1 MGARGG
7 GRRLGADDV
16 VVVSGGGVAGLALA
30 AALARER
37 ERRGGDG
44 ATCVVL
50 ERDESAAARR
60 QGYGVTLSETNAA
73 LAGLGVAERC
83 RERNC
88 KSSAHWTFGASGR
101 VLGYYG
107 MTFVSSVSTV
117 GGEARGGIGW
127 EEETADEF
135 TRAEKR
141 SAGNFIRT
149 DPGGLDQ
156 VGGQASRLRRG

>member
-50 ERDESAAARR
+50 ERDESAVARR

-107 MTFVSSVSTV
+107 MTFVSSASTV
-117 GGEARGGIGW
+117 GGGGARRDRMGRGDRRRIYACR
-127 EEETADEF
+127 ETKCGKF
-135 TRAEKR
+135 Y
-141 SAGNFIRT
+141 
-149 DPGGLDQ
+149 
-156 VGGQASRLRRG
+156 